1 MTEGEGSDPCLTG
14 RDVQRLLYTVDLM
27 LVAPGLSGGGTFMSG
42 RRRELLSPSGGSF
55 FLKLMP
61 LKILRDDEAPLDE
74 IPGDWSEA
82 LLLRILP
89 TCACLGGILRDKS
102 KRRVPFSELL
112 TSFVVS
118 FILVSTCK
126 YPTITDFN
134 KNQNKFKVQGLHM

>member
-27 LVAPGLSGGGTFMSG
+27 LVATGLSGGGTFMSG

-89 TCACLGGILRDKS
+89 TGACLGGILRDKS

-134 KNQNKFKVQGLHM
+134 KNPNKFKVQGLHM